1 MSAAIPLD
9 PAHSAPTAQTPPR
22 PLASYAIVVV
32 SAAALALTGQ
42 VSALVLAIHSVAV
55 IVSLRLRNHP
65 RAWQRNA
72 SVLNVGLLGSIGVAL
87 ALWLRGDLALLA
99 LAHFTHLAQALQLLD
114 ARARRSDFLLV
125 ALALF
130 QMVLAANLTD
140 SIFFPPLLL
149 AFLVATVWTLVV
161 HTLWMETIAAGEA
174 WSPQRAFAPRLL
186 RTTLLASAGSVGLA
200 LVIFLFLPRLHSG
213 ALVTSGGIGG
223 AAAGFS
229 DRVSLGDL
237 GRIRRDPTIAL
248 RVETLSGVA
257 PAPEQSYYRGL
268 AFDHFDGRHWSVTP
282 GGRDPLA
289 IMADLGVRVGRSSR
303 EPDLLQRMLRE
314 PVASGVLFGAGRP
327 IQIEGGVGR
336 IERDRNGGLYA
347 PESSDDRVQYAVESE
362 TAQPS
367 IEDLRSDRALAPE
380 RGGERYLAMP
390 PLAPELFALSERVMS
405 GAGSDVERVAAV
417 ERWLREKGRYSDTP
431 PPDRGD
437 DPRSPVERF
446 VLENTEGHCEYFA
459 SAMVM
464 MLRSQAIPARLVNGF
479 AGGRSNAFGDFVEVS
494 RADAHA
500 WVEVDFEHAGWVRF
514 DPTPPDLRL
523 RASHAGMLAQLRDVA
538 GAAEHWW
545 YRHVVEFDRSDQLR
559 ALRSGWLAWQRW
571 REEQT
576 VPAAVSPRAPRTGWR
591 DLPWLHWARPVV
603 AAPLCAALLLGFE
616 RWRRRRARRGP
627 LPAAYGEALRL
638 LEDERGLVRDAATPA
653 RDFARQAARAMPP
666 AAAAAF
672 WTLTEEYLRERF
684 GGRRP
689 AAPRRALRA
698 LRDSLRA

>member
-1 MSAAIPLD
+1 MIAATP
-9 PAHSAPTAQTPPR
+9 PAPTHPAPTPPR
-22 PLASYAIVVV
+22 PLASYAIVLV

-42 VSALVLAIHSVAV
+42 VSTLALAIHAVAV

-72 SVLNVGLLGSIGVAL
+72 TLLNAGLLGAIGFAL

-99 LAHFTHLAQALQLLD
+99 LAHFAHLAQALQLLD
-114 ARARRSDFLLV
+114 ARPRRSDFLLV

-140 SIFFPPLLL
+140 SLFFPPLLL

-174 WSPQRAFAPRLL
+174 WSPQRAFAPRLM
-186 RTTLLASAGSVGLA
+186 RTTLLASAGSVVLA

-213 ALVTSGGIGG
+213 ALVSGGGIGG

-237 GRIRRDPTIAL
+237 GRIRRDPTIAM
-248 RVETLSGVA
+248 RIETLRGVA
-257 PAPEQSYYRGL
+257 PPPEQAYYRGL

-282 GGRDPLA
+282 AKRDPLA
-289 IMADLGVRVGRSSR
+289 ITADLGVRVGRSSR
-303 EPDLLQRMLRE
+303 ESDLLQRVLRE

-327 IQIEGGVGR
+327 VQIEGGVGR
-336 IERDRNGGLYA
+336 VERDRNGSLYA
-347 PESSDDRVQYAVESE
+347 PESSEDRVQYEVESE
-362 TAQPS
+362 TSQAS
-367 IEDLRSDRALAPE
+367 RAELRSDRALAPE
-380 RGGERYLAMP
+380 RDGERYLAMP
-390 PLAPELFALSERVMS
+390 PLAPELFALSERVTS
-405 GAGSDVERVAAV
+405 GAGSDVERVEAV
-417 ERWLREKGRYSDTP
+417 ERWLREEGRYSDTP
-431 PPDRGD
+431 PPDRAD

-446 VLENTEGHCEYFA
+446 VLEHTEGHCEYFA

-479 AGGRSNAFGDFVEVS
+479 AGGRSNEVGDFVEVS

-500 WVEVDFEHAGWVRF
+500 WVEVSFEHAGWVRF

-523 RASHAGMLAQLRDVA
+523 RTPHAGMLAQLRDVA

-545 YRHVVEFDRSDQLR
+545 FRHIVEFDRSDQLR
-559 ALRSGWLAWQRW
+559 ALRSSWLAWHRW
-571 REEQT
+571 RDGQT
-576 VPAAVSPRAPRTGWR
+576 APTAAAPRATRTGWR
-591 DLPWLHWARPVV
+591 DLAWLQSARPAVATLLGAALV
-603 AAPLCAALLLGFE
+603 AALV

-627 LPAAYGEALRL
+627 LPVAYREALRL
-638 LEDERGLVRDAATPA
+638 LEGERGLVRDAAMPA
-653 RDFARQAARAMPP
+653 REFARQASRAIPP

-672 WTLTEEYLRERF
+672 WTLTEDYLRERF
-684 GGRRP
+684 GGHRP

-698 LRDSLRA
+698 LRDSLRR